1 MAQAAS
7 PSHVYVGIDIAADT
21 FTAAWLMPGG
31 NPTVPRPKSTRGDQ
45 TPAGVTAL
53 EQRLTATQVPPSA
66 TLVVME
72 PTGN

>member
-7 PSHVYVGIDIAADT
+7 PYHLYVGIDIAADT
-21 FTAAWLMPGG
+21 FTAAWLTPGG
-31 NPTVPRPKSTRGDQ
+31 SPTVPLTRDQ

-53 EQRLTATQVPPSA
+53 EQRLTATQVPPAA

-72 PTGN
+72 AAGN